1 MNTTPVAFFD
11 FDGTL
16 TRRDTMLPFLRRYV
30 GNRTFFANLL
40 LLSPVLLGYVARLVP
55 NDVAKQKVLRRYLAR
70 HRLND
75 LYAAG
80 ADFAQRSIPD
90 LLRPEG
96 MEKLMWHQMQG
107 HDCILV
113 SASLDIYLRPWTDSQ
128 GIGLLCSK
136 LEADSDGM
144 VSGLLDGNNC
154 YGPEKVRQV
163 RGWLTGRNPDFV
175 YAYGDTGGDL
185 PLLNFADEGWL
196 WRGKQFVRIK

>member
-55 NDVAKQKVLRRYLAR
+55 NDVAKQKVLRRYLAW